1 MNLEPKASI
10 WKLAWA
16 RWTAYGFKKTERNLV
31 YFHIFKADYIDIKN
45 DI

>member
-16 RWTAYGFKKTERNLV
+16 RWTAYGFKETERTLA
-31 YFHIFKADYIDIKN
+31 YFPVFKADCIDIN
-45 DI
+45 DIK